1 MLLLLTYVVLIPYQ
15 NSRLLVLN
23 DETLQSSW
31 CQLEIDCA
39 RKNGIP
45 VICVCDV
52 DKQTVRSIVD
62 FFMESGHSYLFDG
75 QVIAYSTQSREHS
88 HALIVEA
95 IQWAVQ
101 SASRQKRT
109 VAVAVEEAEEEAE
122 AVAPESNLDRVHDDD
137 DDYQTELMNA
147 LYSKYGTAAA
157 AFASFSN
164 EEATVCKKEWRRMI
178 KESLP
183 ALPKTVT
190 KALKKKLPK
199 KVSLVQFCELMG
211 VAIPKSEHT
220 RASESASHT
229 LPSSHLAQL
238 PGDVPALPTSFKSR
252 PHAHEQLVAALLSS
266 GGNHSTAVTAPKN
279 RVSSQGMGGVGKTVL
294 TAAVVRDE
302 RVRGAFE
309 SIAWIGMSQQ
319 PDLLQLQEKL
329 YQQLHPENKK
339 MPSKADSMDA
349 RLRELRKNCFDR
361 VLLICLDD
369 ICKSNSV

>member
-1 MLLLLTYVVLIPYQ
+1 
-15 NSRLLVLN
+15 
-23 DETLQSSW
+23 
-31 CQLEIDCA
+31 
-39 RKNGIP
+39 
-45 VICVCDV
+45 
-52 DKQTVRSIVD
+52 
-62 FFMESGHSYLFDG
+62 
-75 QVIAYSTQSREHS
+75 
-88 HALIVEA
+88 
-95 IQWAVQ
+95 VQ

-109 VAVAVEEAEEEAE
+109 VAVAVEEAEEEAVAV

-137 DDYQTELMNA
+137 DDDAYQTELMNA
-147 LYSKYGTAAA
+147 LHSKYGTAAA

-164 EEATVCKKEWRRMI
+164 EEATICKKEWRRMI

-199 KVSLVQFCELMG
+199 KVSLEQFCELMG
-211 VAIPKSEHT
+211 EAIPKSEHT
-220 RASESASHT
+220 RASESTSHT
-229 LPSSHLAQL
+229 TSSSHLAQL
-238 PGDVPALPTSFKSR
+238 PSDVPALPTSFKSR

-266 GGNHSTAVTAPKN
+266 GGNHSTAVTAPKS
-279 RVSSQGMGGVGKTVL
+279 RVSSQGMGGVGKTML

-319 PDLLQLQEKL
+319 PDLLQLQSNL

-339 MPSKADSMDA
+339 MPSDADSMGSK
-349 RLRELRKNCFDR
+349 LRELRKNCVNR
-361 VLLICLDD
+361 VLLVCLDD